1 MGKVM
6 SLVQSPDPMGE
17 SQNWQHTL
25 AISAQGR
32 QRWVDPWVPLA
43 NQYGSSRPMT
53 DSLKKMCISFWGRAS
68 EVVLW
73 PPHV

>member
-32 QRWVDPWVPLA
+32 QRWVDPWVPQSVWKFQADDRFSQKNVYQLL
-43 NQYGSSRPMT
+43 GKS
-53 DSLKKMCISFWGRAS
+53 I
-68 EVVLW
+68 
-73 PPHV
+73 